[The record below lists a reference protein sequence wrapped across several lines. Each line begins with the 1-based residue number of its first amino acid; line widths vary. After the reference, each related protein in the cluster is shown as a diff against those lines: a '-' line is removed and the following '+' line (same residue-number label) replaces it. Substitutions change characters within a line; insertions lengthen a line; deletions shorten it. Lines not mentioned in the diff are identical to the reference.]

1 MTFILTEMF
10 PTKEQQLLAVVK
22 PLGALQNEV
31 QKRPPQKTKIYANEA
46 CMTDKIA
53 LASHFIERE
62 KYSFES

>member
-31 QKRPPQKTKIYANEA
+31 QKRPPQKKKI
-46 CMTDKIA
+46 
-53 LASHFIERE
+53 
-62 KYSFES
+62 